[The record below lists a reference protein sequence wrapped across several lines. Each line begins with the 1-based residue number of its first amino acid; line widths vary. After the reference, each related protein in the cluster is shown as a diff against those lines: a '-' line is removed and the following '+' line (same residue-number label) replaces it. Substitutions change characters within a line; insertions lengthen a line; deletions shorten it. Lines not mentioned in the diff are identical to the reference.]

1 MPEKI
6 IIFGFSGSG
15 KSTLANRLGE
25 KYGLRVIH
33 PSGILRDLLENKP
46 VDLAHTRYNRGF
58 WESPAGI
65 HLFKSRLEEK
75 EPLDVISDKI
85 LLQEIQK
92 GKVVIDSWSLPW
104 LTDLGYRIY
113 LQADLDI
120 RAKRVSLRSG
130 ISYQQAREIA
140 AMKDKET
147 TLLFQRLYGFNIEQD
162 HNVFN
167 LVVDTNK
174 LNEKEVLARV
184 CYELE

>member
-25 KYGLRVIH
+25 KYGLRVVH
-33 PSGILRDLLENKP
+33 PSGILRDLYENKK
-46 VDLAHTRYNRGF
+46 VDLAHTRYNQGF
-58 WESPAGI
+58 WESPEGI
-65 HLFKSRLEEK
+65 HLFQSRLKEE

-85 LLQEIQK
+85 LLREIQK

-104 LTDLGYRIY
+104 LTTLGYRIY
-113 LQADLDI
+113 LQADLDV
-120 RAKRVSLRSG
+120 RAKRVSLRSE
-130 ISYQQAREIA
+130 ISYQTAREIVM
-140 AMKDKET
+140 MKDRET
-147 TLLFQRLYGFNIEQD
+147 TRLFQRLYGFNIEKD

-174 LNEKEVLARV
+174 LSQEEVLVRV
-184 CYELE
+184 CGQLE